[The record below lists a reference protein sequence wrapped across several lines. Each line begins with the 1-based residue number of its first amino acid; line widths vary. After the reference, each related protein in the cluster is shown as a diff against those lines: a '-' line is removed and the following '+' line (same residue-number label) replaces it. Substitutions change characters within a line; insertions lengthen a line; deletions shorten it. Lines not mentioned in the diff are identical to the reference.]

1 MSLFIAIRLP
11 ESTSETIL
19 TTIRDEE
26 IPEELWEKK
35 EDLHITLLFL
45 QSGIPELEYI
55 QSIKDRLQKLSFS
68 PFIIKIEGVEYW
80 TLKENRQILHLS
92 VKPSKELMAL
102 QSEIVSLI
110 PEVPKSTHEFKP
122 HISLIRSSKITQ
134 SKLDE
139 LKNKF
144 SIFSLEPFTVSQVH
158 LYIGERGKADEDNKR
173 NRYRVVGSFGAN
185 TLIVSNT
192 VKAF

>member
-1 MSLFIAIRLP
+1 MSLFIAISLP
-11 ESTSETIL
+11 ESIREKIFTIMQ
-19 TTIRDEE
+19 DKE

-45 QSGIPELEYI
+45 QKGNPESEYI
-55 QSIKDRLQKLSFS
+55 QSIKDRLKKLSFY
-68 PFIIKIEGVEYW
+68 PFRIKIEGVEYW

-92 VKPSKELMAL
+92 VKPSKELIAI

-122 HISLIRSSKITQ
+122 HISLVRSSRITQ
-134 SKLDE
+134 SKLEE

-144 SIFSLEPFTVSQVH
+144 SSFSTDAFLVNQIH
-158 LYIGERGKADEDNKR
+158 LYIGDRGKADEDNKR
-173 NRYRVVGSFGAN
+173 NRYRVVGSFPN
-185 TLIVSNT
+185 
-192 VKAF
+192 